1 MLKNIVLSF
10 TLILFLFF
18 LHGNIYAGE
27 VLDWHGCIKESA
39 VNNPDIIA
47 AFQQVRQSEAS
58 KDVTASALYPQISAD
73 LNALTGAST
82 GSSAADTY
90 SYGVTGTQ
98 LIFDA
103 GKTISNVRAARE
115 DVAAAKQGY
124 RFTSSTVRFRLR
136 SAFTKLLTNQESLRI
151 TREIY
156 EIRRQ
161 NLELI
166 TLRYQS
172 GLEHKGALLTAQADL
187 AQAKYQISQ
196 AQREVEVAR
205 RNLLKEMG
213 RTRLSDISVSGDFQV
228 RDSAKEK
235 PDFEAIA
242 KNNPSLQQLI
252 AQKKA
257 AEFNLRAAY
266 ANFAPSLTGQTGAGR
281 TGSHWSPNQ
290 NDWSLGLAV
299 SLPLYEGGLRIA
311 QVSQSKALL
320 KQLQENERSV
330 KDAAVLTLE
339 QTWAALQDAMQN
351 VEVKRL
357 NLAATE
363 ERSNIAQAQYSIGLL
378 SFDNWTIIEDNLV
391 NAKSSYLSAQSA
403 ALLAEANWVLAKG
416 ETIEYE

>member
-1 MLKNIVLSF
+1 
-10 TLILFLFF
+10 
-18 LHGNIYAGE
+18 
-27 VLDWHGCIKESA
+27 
-39 VNNPDIIA
+39 
-47 AFQQVRQSEAS
+47 
-58 KDVTASALYPQISAD
+58 
-73 LNALTGAST
+73 
-82 GSSAADTY
+82 
-90 SYGVTGTQ
+90 
-98 LIFDA
+98 
-103 GKTISNVRAARE
+103 
-115 DVAAAKQGY
+115 
-124 RFTSSTVRFRLR
+124 VRFRLR

-320 KQLQENERSV
+320 KQLQENERSA
-330 KDAAVLTLE
+330 KDSAVLALE

-357 NLAATE
+357 NLTATE

-403 ALLAEANWVLAKG
+403 ALLAEANWILAKG